1 MLARRGNFTAARQ
14 LADEAIEPTAP
25 TQYATDIARALI
37 AKAEIA
43 QLAGMTADT
52 AVNLRQ
58 ALRIYEDRHADLLAQ
73 HTRDTLARIR
83 SQTNP

>member
-1 MLARRGNFTAARQ
+1 
-14 LADEAIEPTAP
+14 
-25 TQYATDIARALI
+25 
-37 AKAEIA
+37 
-43 QLAGMTADT
+43 MTADT